1 MRIYSFD
8 KLPDIKNVD
17 MDGDVRGKDMPGFWV
32 FLKDALKN
40 NFLHVRLP
48 ISSICWHLWPLF

>member
-17 MDGDVRGKDMPGFWV
+17 MDGDIRGKDMPGF
-32 FLKDALKN
+32 
-40 NFLHVRLP
+40 
-48 ISSICWHLWPLF
+48 